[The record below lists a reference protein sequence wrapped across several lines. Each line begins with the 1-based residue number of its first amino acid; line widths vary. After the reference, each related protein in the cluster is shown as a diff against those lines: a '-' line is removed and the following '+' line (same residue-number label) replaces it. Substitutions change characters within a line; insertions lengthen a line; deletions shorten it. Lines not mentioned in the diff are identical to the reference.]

1 MQDEKRPA
9 ERKTLDER
17 NRMTE
22 LQRIRHSCAHIMA
35 TAVTRLWPDALLD
48 IGPPTDEGFY
58 YDFDVQSHRFS
69 PEDFAKI
76 EEEMK
81 KVVKE
86 NQTFE
91 KSIKSREEAKV
102 FFEGRNQK
110 YKIERLGD
118 IPEGEPISF
127 YQNGEFIDLCAG
139 PHVMRTGNVKAFKLL
154 RVASAYYR
162 GDEKNPQLQRIYG
175 TAFGNKTELDEWLKA
190 QEEAKKRDH
199 RKIGKEMGLFTISPL
214 VGPGLILWM
223 PKGGIIRTELG
234 NLMKEKLTKRG
245 YAPVFTPHI
254 GHVEL
259 YKISGHFPYYKDSQY
274 PTIKGEG
281 DEEYLL
287 KPMNCPHHIQIYAAE
302 PRSYR
307 DLPIRLAEFGM
318 VYRYEQSGELSG
330 MTRVRGFCQDDAH
343 LFCTPEQVE
352 QEMRTTVE
360 LVQHIFGVL
369 GLTNY
374 RVQVS
379 LRDPKSDKYTG
390 DPKHWEQAEETLQRV
405 AKEMGLAHETV
416 EGEAAFYGPKLD
428 FMVKDCLG
436 REWQLGTV
444 QLDYNLPERFQLEYV
459 GADNR
464 AHRPVM
470 VHRAPF
476 GSMERFVGVLIEHF
490 AAAFPLWLA
499 PEQVR
504 ILPISEKVNEYAAR
518 VEREFKQAGF
528 RVTTDL
534 RSAKINGKIRD
545 AQIELIPYM
554 LVIGQKEAEQG
565 TVTVRDRL
573 DAEHQ
578 KTIPLAQAIEQLTAE
593 VRERRIRQTAKLPET
608 SF

>member
-69 PEDFAKI
+69 PEDFSKI

-102 FFEGRNQK
+102 FFEGRGQK

-127 YQNGEFIDLCAG
+127 YQNGDFIDLCAG

-162 GDEKNPQLQRIYG
+162 GNEKNPQLQRIYG

-190 QEEAKKRDH
+190 QEEARKRDH

-234 NLMKEKLTKRG
+234 NLMQEELLKRG

-352 QEMRTTVE
+352 QEVRTTVE
-360 LVQHIFGVL
+360 LVQHIFSVL
-369 GLTNY
+369 GLNNY

-390 DPKHWEQAEETLQRV
+390 DPQRWDQAEATLQKI
-405 AKEMGLAHETV
+405 AKEMGLPHQTV

-428 FMVKDCLG
+428 FMVKDVLG

-444 QLDYNLPERFQLEYV
+444 QLDYNLPERFKLEYV
-459 GADNR
+459 GADNKP
-464 AHRPVM
+464 HRPVM
-470 VHRAPF
+470 IHRAPF

-504 ILPISEKVNEYAAR
+504 ILPISEKVNEYAANI
-518 VEREFKQAGF
+518 EQQLKAAGF
-528 RVTTDL
+528 RTTTDL

-554 LVIGQKEAEQG
+554 LIIGREEAEKG
-565 TVTVRDRL
+565 
-573 DAEHQ
+573 
-578 KTIPLAQAIEQLTAE
+578 
-593 VRERRIRQTAKLPET
+593 
-608 SF
+608 

>member
-1 MQDEKRPA
+1 MKDEKKPA

-35 TAVTRLWPDALLD
+35 TAVTRLWPDAMLD

-58 YDFDVQSHRFS
+58 YDFDVPSHRFS
-69 PEDFAKI
+69 PEDFPKI

-86 NQTFE
+86 NQVFE
-91 KSIKSREEAKV
+91 RQVKTREEAEAFFQARGQKFKV
-102 FFEGRNQK
+102 
-110 YKIERLGD
+110 ERLAD
-118 IPEGEPISF
+118 IPAGEPISF

-162 GDEKNPQLQRIYG
+162 GNEKNPQLQRIYG
-175 TAFGNKTELDEWLKA
+175 TAFSNKTELDEWLQA
-190 QEEAKKRDH
+190 QEEARKRDH

-214 VGPGLILWM
+214 VGPGLVLWM

-234 NLMKEKLTKRG
+234 NLMQEELLKRG
-245 YAPVFTPHI
+245 YSPVFTPHI

-307 DLPIRLAEFGM
+307 DLPIRLAESGT
-318 VYRYEQSGELSG
+318 VYRYEQSGELNG
-330 MTRVRGFCQDDAH
+330 MTRVRGLTQDDAH

-352 QEMRTTVE
+352 AEFRSTVDLVTT
-360 LVQHIFGVL
+360 IFSAL
-369 GLTNY
+369 GLNDY

-390 DPKHWEQAEETLQRV
+390 DPKNWEKAEETLKRV
-405 AKEMGLAHETV
+405 AREMKLPHEAV

-428 FMVKDCLG
+428 FMVKDCIG

-444 QLDYNLPERFQLEYV
+444 QLDYNLPERFKLEYI
-459 GADNR
+459 GADNQR
-464 AHRPVM
+464 HRPIM
-470 VHRAPF
+470 IHRAPF
-476 GSMERFVGVLIEHF
+476 GSFERFVGILIEHF
-490 AAAFPLWLA
+490 AGNFPLWLS
-499 PEQVR
+499 PVQVR
-504 ILPISEKVNEYAAR
+504 VANITENSQEAAQR
-518 VEREFKQAGF
+518 VLSALQTEGF
-528 RVTTDL
+528 RVESDIG
-534 RSAKINGKIRD
+534 SAGNIKQKVKD
-545 AQIELIPYM
+545 SEEAKVPYL
-554 LVIGQKEAEQG
+554 LVIGDREAAAG
-565 TVTVRDRL
+565 TVSVRGRGRKDL
-573 DAEHQ
+573 GVM
-578 KTIPLAQAIEQLTAE
+578 P
-593 VRERRIRQTAKLPET
+593 
-608 SF
+608 

>member
-1 MQDEKRPA
+1 MEDPKQA
-9 ERKTLDER
+9 VERKTLDER
-17 NRMTE
+17 NRMTD
-22 LQRIRHSCAHIMA
+22 LQRLRHSCAHIMA
-35 TAVTRLWPDALLD
+35 TAVTRLWPEALLD

-58 YDFDVQSHRFS
+58 YDFDLAAHRFS
-69 PEDFAKI
+69 PEDFGRI
-76 EEEMK
+76 EEEMR

-91 KSIKSREEAKV
+91 KSVKSREEAKS
-102 FFEGRNQK
+102 FFEARGQRFK
-110 YKIERLGD
+110 VERLAD
-118 IPEGEPISF
+118 IPEGEAISF
-127 YQNGEFIDLCAG
+127 YQNGDFIDLCAG

-154 RVASAYYR
+154 RVAATYYR
-162 GDEKNPQLQRIYG
+162 GNEKNPQLQRIYG
-175 TAFGNKTELDEWLKA
+175 TAFGNKTELDAWLQA
-190 QEEAKKRDH
+190 QEEARKRDH

-234 NLMKEKLTKRG
+234 NLMQEELLKRG
-245 YAPVFTPHI
+245 YSPVFTPHI
-254 GHVEL
+254 GHVDL
-259 YKISGHFPYYKDSQY
+259 YKISGHFPYYKESQY

-281 DEEYLL
+281 GEEYLL

-343 LFCTPEQVE
+343 LFCTAEQVE

-360 LVQHIFGVL
+360 LVQHIFSVL

-390 DPKHWEQAEETLQRV
+390 DPKSWEQAEETLQRV
-405 AKEMGLAHETV
+405 ANEMGLPHQVV

-428 FMVKDCLG
+428 FMVKDCIG

-444 QLDYNLPERFQLEYV
+444 QLDYNLPERFKLEYV
-459 GADNR
+459 GADNQR
-464 AHRPVM
+464 HRPVM
-470 VHRAPF
+470 IHRAPF
-476 GSMERFVGVLIEHF
+476 GSFERFVGILIEHF
-490 AAAFPLWLA
+490 AGNFPLWLA

-504 ILPISEKVNEYAAR
+504 VLAIGDGQLDYAQSVTDELKGQGVR
-518 VEREFKQAGF
+518 VEI
-528 RVTTDL
+528 D
-534 RSAKINGKIRD
+534 RSGDKIGAKIRNAEIAKVHTMFI
-545 AQIELIPYM
+545 
-554 LVIGQKEAEQG
+554 IGQKEQDAG
-565 TVTVRDRL
+565 AVAVRIHGKGDL
-573 DAEHQ
+573 GAKPKSE
-578 KTIPLAQAIEQLTAE
+578 AISQIVAD
-593 VRERRIRQTAKLPET
+593 IRARKL
-608 SF
+608 

>member
-1 MQDEKRPA
+1 MEGPKNEP
-9 ERKTLDER
+9 ERKSLADR
-17 NRMTE
+17 DRMSD
-22 LQRIRHSCAHIMA
+22 LQRLRHSCAHVMA
-35 TAVTRLWPDALLD
+35 TAVLRLWPDAKLD

-58 YDFDVQSHRFS
+58 YDFDLPSNRFS
-69 PEDFAKI
+69 PEDFAQI

-81 KVVKE
+81 KVVKD
-86 NQTFE
+86 NQVFE
-91 KSIKSREEAKV
+91 KSIKTREEARK
-102 FFEGRNQK
+102 FFEERGQRFK
-110 YKIERLGD
+110 VERLAD

-154 RVASAYYR
+154 RVAAAYYR
-162 GDEKNPQLQRIYG
+162 GSEKNPQLQRIYG
-175 TAFGNKTELDEWLKA
+175 TAFGNKTELEAWLQA
-190 QEEAKKRDH
+190 QEEARKRDH

-234 NLMKEKLTKRG
+234 NLMQEELLKRG
-245 YAPVFTPHI
+245 YSPVFTPHI
-254 GHVEL
+254 GHVDL

-281 DEEYLL
+281 GEEYLL

-343 LFCTPEQVE
+343 LFCTPDQVE
-352 QEMRTTVE
+352 QEVRTTVE
-360 LVQHIFGVL
+360 LVQHIFSVL

-379 LRDPKSDKYTG
+379 LRDPNSDKYTG
-390 DPKHWEQAEETLQRV
+390 DPKSWAQAEETLQRI
-405 AKEMGLAHETV
+405 AKEMGLPHETV

-428 FMVKDCLG
+428 FMVKDCIG

-459 GADNR
+459 GKDNTP
-464 AHRPVM
+464 HRPVM
-470 VHRAPF
+470 IHRAPF
-476 GSMERFVGVLIEHF
+476 GSMERFMGILIEHF
-490 AAAFPLWLA
+490 AGAFPLWLA
-499 PEQVR
+499 PEQ
-504 ILPISEKVNEYAAR
+504 AR
-518 VEREFKQAGF
+518 VMPVSERFNDYGRKVVVQLAERGWRVAGDF
-528 RVTTDL
+528 RPE
-534 RSAKINGKIRD
+534 KIGYKIRE
-545 AQIELIPYM
+545 AQLEKIPYM
-554 LVIGQKEAEQG
+554 LVVGEKEQSVGTVAVRDRVDGDLGAKAVDEVVTALVAEAEQ
-565 TVTVRDRL
+565 
-573 DAEHQ
+573 
-578 KTIPLAQAIEQLTAE
+578 K
-593 VRERRIRQTAKLPET
+593 RI
-608 SF
+608 